1 MYCCNRFKQVDL
13 FSFLAL
19 KIAVTV
25 SPFMTVLMVL
35 SAFKA
40 SYRRSFVR
48 VELALL
54 Q

>member
-1 MYCCNRFKQVDL
+1 MYCCNRFKQVD

-19 KIAVTV
+19 KIAVTI

>member
-1 MYCCNRFKQVDL
+1 MYCCNRFKQIGL

-25 SPFMTVLMVL
+25 SLFMTVFVVL

-40 SYRRSFVR
+40 RYRRSFVR
-48 VELALL
+48 VELTLV